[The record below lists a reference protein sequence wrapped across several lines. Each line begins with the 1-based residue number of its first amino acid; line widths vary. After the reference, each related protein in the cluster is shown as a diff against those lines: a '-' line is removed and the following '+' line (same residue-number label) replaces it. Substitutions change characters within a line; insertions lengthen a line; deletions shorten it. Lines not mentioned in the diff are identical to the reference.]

1 MLWVC
6 LHFPQLALDVFSP
19 PPDMPLVV
27 EEVSR
32 QRREVLLASPA
43 ALAAGVRPG
52 MNIPSAYGL
61 CDQLQVKVRDE
72 TLEQKALQR
81 VALLSYQFTPHIA
94 VCPPDSLLLELE
106 SSLRLFGG
114 CQALLECLQAS
125 LAEEGLQYTLACFPT
140 AKGAVVLAR
149 CQVEINEARIFP
161 MEALHT
167 CPLTA
172 TDIPVTQV
180 ERLAGMGLTTL
191 GQLFHLPSAALGKRL
206 GQGTLFY
213 LQQLRGL
220 QADLRPL
227 YLLPPEFS
235 SRLELGHETSQQTAL
250 LFPLKRLL
258 GALENYLC
266 ARQLLAASIVL
277 SLKRRDLSE
286 ETLTLA
292 PTQGLLKADEMLSLF
307 SLRLEQHPLTQP
319 VLGIG
324 IEARDFYAL
333 KPLNGDL
340 FAPAGQQLTP
350 QALVDRLQ
358 ARLGIERVSGVRLVE
373 DYRPER
379 AWQSITPG
387 KTTSNA
393 MPPLVRPLWLFE
405 APHRLRSKKGFPCE
419 GDTPLA
425 LLQGPERID
434 TGWWDQYPLQ
444 RDYYV
449 AQHPKGALYWIFRPV
464 PQPDQWFLHGVFS

>member
-6 LHFPQLALDVFSP
+6 LHFPRLPLDVFNP
-19 PPDMPLVV
+19 PSDTPLVV
-27 EEVSR
+27 EDLSR
-32 QRREVLLASPA
+32 QRRQVLLASPA

-52 MNIPSAYGL
+52 MSIPAAYGL
-61 CDQLQVKVRDE
+61 CDQLQVKGRDE
-72 TLEQKALQR
+72 ALEQKALQR
-81 VALLSYQFTPHIA
+81 IALMSYQFTPHIA
-94 VCPPDSLLLELE
+94 VCAPDGLLLEVE

-114 CQALLECLQAS
+114 CQALLECLQAA
-125 LAEEGLQYTLACFPT
+125 LADEGLEVAIACFPT
-140 AKGAVVLAR
+140 ARGAMVLAR
-149 CQVEINEARIFP
+149 CQVEPGEARIFP
-161 MEALHT
+161 LEALQT

-172 TDIPVTQV
+172 TDIPATQV
-180 ERLAGMGLTTL
+180 ERLAGMGLSTL

-206 GQGTLFY
+206 GQGSLLY

-220 QADLRPL
+220 QPDLRPL

-235 SRLELGHETSQQTAL
+235 TRMELGHETSQHTAL

-258 GALENYLC
+258 AALENYLY
-266 ARQLLAASIVL
+266 ARQLLAASIIL
-277 SLKRRDLSE
+277 CLKKRDLSE
-286 ETLTLA
+286 ETLTLS
-292 PTQGLLKADEMLSLF
+292 PTQGLIKADEMLSLF
-307 SLRLEQHPLTQP
+307 KLRLEQHALTQP

-324 IEARDFYAL
+324 IEAQDFYPL

-340 FAPAGQQLTP
+340 FAPPGQQLTP

-358 ARLGIERVSGVRLVE
+358 ARLGVERVCGIRLVE

-379 AWQSITPG
+379 SWQNIAPG
-387 KTTSNA
+387 KAVAPVMS
-393 MPPLVRPLWLFE
+393 PLVRPLWLLE
-405 APHRLRSKKGFPCE
+405 SPQKLRSKKGFPFE
-419 GDTPLA
+419 GDTPLT

-449 AQHPKGALYWIFRPV
+449 AQHATGGLYWIFRPV
-464 PQPDQWFLHGVFS
+464 PQPDQWFLHGMFS